1 MKRILRLM
9 AVMVVVFLG
18 FLGYARWSR
27 TRALRAGEVRVRP
40 EPAENP
46 KAANP
51 AANQPQEVAESAG
64 GEASNP
70 QPQNSVV
77 TLPAAQTI
85 SRNPP
90 NGLVVSGTGKF
101 QLYRQG
107 DITWRM
113 NTETGEACVLFATE
127 AMWHRALVYEHG
139 CGGH

>member
-1 MKRILRLM
+1 M

-46 KAANP
+46 KAAN
-51 AANQPQEVAESAG
+51 QPQEVAESSDS
-64 GEASNP
+64 EAASS
-70 QPQNSVV
+70 QPRDSVV

-127 AMWHRALVYEHG
+127 AMWRRSLVYEHG

>member
-1 MKRILRLM
+1 MTRILRLM
-9 AVMVVVFLG
+9 AVVVVVFLA
-18 FLGYARWSR
+18 FFGYARWSR
-27 TRALRAGEVRVRP
+27 TRPLRAGEVRVRP
-40 EPAENP
+40 EPA
-46 KAANP
+46 KAGNP
-51 AANQPQEVAESAG
+51 AANGPQEVAESSG
-64 GEASNP
+64 SEAANP
-70 QPQNSVV
+70 RQRESVV

-127 AMWHRALVYEHG
+127 AMWRRALVYDHG